1 MKSDYS
7 HEQSDYQAEQ
17 SADCTSMGGDA
28 ATVGGDSAT
37 VSGDQATES
46 GDVSYLQ
53 GGGIQ
58 SVQTD
63 LSKVNTDL
71 STLQNLGASP
81 DTDSSAALAAG
92 NKTLTNSANAISW
105 ADGQGSA
112 INSEAQ
118 QLSTTASNYATAHC
132 G

>member
-1 MKSDYS
+1 MSY
-7 HEQSDYQAEQ
+7 
-17 SADCTSMGGDA
+17 DA
-28 ATVGGDSAT
+28 RT
-37 VSGDQATES
+37 VSYDASTVNYDLTS
-46 GDVSYLQ
+46 LNYDVNSLNS
-53 GGGIQ
+53 GGIQ
-58 SVQTD
+58 TVQAD

-71 STLQNLGASP
+71 STLQSLGASP

-92 NKTLTNSANAISW
+92 NKALTNSANAISW
-105 ADGQGSA
+105 ANGQGST